1 MGKIHGILKRI
12 KGKTLEREI
21 RRGYT
26 IVFFSVMLT
35 SVLAFAIFSI
45 GVYRTQTLKFCE
57 NVVGLNLNLLDS
69 QLLAVQETLQIIS
82 GDPRIL
88 EIVEYRMETDEIDY
102 AVELYHQREILEKIE
117 IASRNTGIE
126 NIYIVDGEGE
136 CLYSSPM
143 MIDSEKFQENVWF
156 RELIENVELNIPYI
170 SELHDKTYYY
180 NCSEEKCISM
190 VMPMVFGIDQV
201 SFTSPAFVVCDIDL
215 DHILGN
221 EAEDVRFAIS
231 DSKGEWYAAHTYGED
246 EKIRQWVQAAEGNEK
261 TRVKNMGD
269 LMIVSM
275 KTNYYD
281 LRLVG
286 IKEMDEMRRIQMQI
300 FALSLA
306 ILSAAVVFILVLS
319 RKTSRY
325 IAAPLKR
332 LIKRCDLVAGG
343 DYEVSFPD
351 EDMEEIRVLSDTIQG
366 MISNIV
372 FLNNK
377 MVEEEK
383 TLSQEK
389 LKALWHQ
396 INPHFVNNV
405 LQSIKALAIEGET
418 QKISEL
424 STYLGRVMAY
434 SVYQP
439 YNPVILEEELEHV
452 RNYLKVQNIRYD
464 NQVLY
469 TIECSDEIG
478 RTPILK
484 LTLQPIV
491 ENAIEHGRETGKR
504 VVITISAEAE
514 GKDVYI
520 IVHDNG
526 NGISKE
532 KMEELQH
539 DLNSHTHY
547 EKNRSVGILNVNERL
562 KKQYGEAYGIE
573 LNSKEGVGTTVVIKL
588 PGTEGED
595 DESTAGR

>member
-69 QLLAVQETLQIIS
+69 QLLAIQETLQIIS

-126 NIYIVDGEGE
+126 NIYIVDREGA

-143 MIDSEKFQENVWF
+143 MIDSEKFQENAWF
-156 RELIENVELNIPYI
+156 RQLIEKVELNIPYI

-180 NCSEEKCISM
+180 NSSEEKCISM

-221 EAEDVRFAIS
+221 EAEDIRFAIS

-246 EKIRQWVQAAEGNEK
+246 EKIRQWVQESEGNEK
-261 TRVKNMGD
+261 TRVKNMDD

-306 ILSAAVVFILVLS
+306 ILSAAVVFIRPVTEDEPL
-319 RKTSRY
+319 Y
-325 IAAPLKR
+325 CGAAQ
-332 LIKRCDLVAGG
+332 A
-343 DYEVSFPD
+343 
-351 EDMEEIRVLSDTIQG
+351 SD
-366 MISNIV
+366 
-372 FLNNK
+372 
-377 MVEEEK
+377 
-383 TLSQEK
+383 
-389 LKALWHQ
+389 
-396 INPHFVNNV
+396 
-405 LQSIKALAIEGET
+405 
-418 QKISEL
+418 QK
-424 STYLGRVMAY
+424 V
-434 SVYQP
+434 
-439 YNPVILEEELEHV
+439 
-452 RNYLKVQNIRYD
+452 
-464 NQVLY
+464 
-469 TIECSDEIG
+469 
-478 RTPILK
+478 
-484 LTLQPIV
+484 
-491 ENAIEHGRETGKR
+491 
-504 VVITISAEAE
+504 
-514 GKDVYI
+514 
-520 IVHDNG
+520 
-526 NGISKE
+526 
-532 KMEELQH
+532 
-539 DLNSHTHY
+539 
-547 EKNRSVGILNVNERL
+547 
-562 KKQYGEAYGIE
+562 
-573 LNSKEGVGTTVVIKL
+573 
-588 PGTEGED
+588 
-595 DESTAGR
+595 